1 MLRVKQATKFK
12 KDFAQYKRDIEK
24 ISNESVK
31 AECYALL
38 NKLVDQFTII
48 DAAHELSNKS
58 IDPTKIRENV
68 ENSVKLRQKLN
79 KIIKD
84 SKVKS

>member
-1 MLRVKQATKFK
+1 MLRVKQTNKFK

-24 ISNESVK
+24 ISNEKVK
-31 AECYALL
+31 NECYQLL
-38 NKLVDQFTII
+38 NKLVEQYTII
-48 DAAHELSNKS
+48 DAAHDVINKS

-68 ENSVKLRQKLN
+68 ETSILLRQKLN

-84 SKVKS
+84 SQYP

>member
-1 MLRVKQATKFK
+1 MLKIKHSNKFK

-31 AECYALL
+31 KECYTLL
-38 NKLVDQFTII
+38 NKLVEEYNYI
-48 DAAHELSNKS
+48 DAVHDVTNKS
-58 IDPTKIRENV
+58 IDPTKVRENV
-68 ENSVKLRQKLN
+68 ERSVKLRQKLN

-84 SKVKS
+84 SKVK

>member
-31 AECYALL
+31 VECYTLL
-38 NKLVDQFTII
+38 NKLVEQFTII

-58 IDPTKIRENV
+58 INPTKIRENV

>member
-31 AECYALL
+31 VECYALL
-38 NKLVDQFTII
+38 SKLVEQFTII
-48 DAAHELSNKS
+48 DAAHELSNKL

-68 ENSVKLRQKLN
+68 ENSVKLRRKLN

-84 SKVKS
+84 SKVKL